1 MNQIFALRRILS
13 TQPRASRRHKDLLKS
28 HREGSALVEMAV
40 VVPLMLTLIT
50 GMASFGRGQSRGPR
64 GRALVGRESGQ
75 ALVTCVLSM
84 TFLMSAMALAL
95 DLGYMQYQQVQLQTA
110 ADSAALAAGL
120 ELGNCAIRFV
130 PI

>member
-1 MNQIFALRRILS
+1 
-13 TQPRASRRHKDLLKS
+13 
-28 HREGSALVEMAV
+28 
-40 VVPLMLTLIT
+40 
-50 GMASFGRGQSRGPR
+50 
-64 GRALVGRESGQ
+64 
-75 ALVTCVLSM
+75 M

>member
-64 GRALVGRESGQ
+64 SLSDIEFSPFRINNLRNIPNC
-75 ALVTCVLSM
+75 VT
-84 TFLMSAMALAL
+84 
-95 DLGYMQYQQVQLQTA
+95 G
-110 ADSAALAAGL
+110 
-120 ELGNCAIRFV
+120 
-130 PI
+130 